1 MEQIKNFFADERQAM
16 KNGLTKLEYL
26 SWWIVR
32 VILVASLIYL
42 MKKDIHSTNILLV
55 CLNILASF
63 TIPLARIILFPKSL
77 VCKIPFRCQ
86 TWLNIMILIG
96 SALGQG
102 FGLNHTITNYDKF
115 LHILSGAVVLFIG
128 NELLEVFIRKEDRIS
143 PLFRTFAATGFS
155 YMAIVIWEIFE
166 FFVDY
171 YWVDYCNQAYNIK
184 PNPDMLFFKI
194 FGLGAQNENQWAVFD
209 THCDM
214 LYAVLTTT
222 IAAIIL
228 LVYLTKK
235 ENATDKSLCEETE
248 KEKAIA

>member
-1 MEQIKNFFADERQAM
+1 MEMIKKFFEDERQSM
-16 KNGLTKLEYL
+16 KEELTKPEYF
-26 SWWIVR
+26 SWWAVR
-32 VILVASLIYL
+32 VILLASLAYL
-42 MKKDIHSTNILLV
+42 LITDIHNSNILLV

-86 TWLNIMILIG
+86 TWLNIMIVIG

-102 FGLNHTITNYDKF
+102 FGLNHTIPNYDKF
-115 LHILSGAVVLFIG
+115 LHILSGFVVVFIG
-128 NELLEVFIRKEDRIS
+128 NELIAVFIRKEDRIS

-184 PNPDMLFFKI
+184 PDHSMLFFRI

-214 LYAVLTTT
+214 LYAMVTTT
-222 IAAIIL
+222 IAAVIL

-235 ENATDKSLCEETE
+235 EKTSDS
-248 KEKAIA
+248 I